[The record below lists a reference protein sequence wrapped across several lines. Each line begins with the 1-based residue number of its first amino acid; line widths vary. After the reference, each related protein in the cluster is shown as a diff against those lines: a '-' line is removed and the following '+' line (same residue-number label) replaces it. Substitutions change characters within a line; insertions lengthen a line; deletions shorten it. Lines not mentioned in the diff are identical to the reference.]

1 MEKVFITYTKPF
13 LSIRVM
19 SARRFVMCCFVCHA
33 LVIALS
39 ALVFVVRPF
48 EELQRRR
55 SDQATRN
62 NFRDA
67 VGALNE
73 RIKVT
78 RSDVDSY
85 GPDAKWRG
93 AVTDDAFMNRV
104 FDQISAKASG
114 VGASVHSFER
124 AGHGFGSE
132 GFARVSLDT
141 NFLQMSLFLSSLTEL
156 NLPVRVE
163 EFEVS
168 DESQSMDRILFSLV
182 FSLTRVA
189 PMEPSRCS
197 H

>member
-1 MEKVFITYTKPF
+1 MEKVSITYTKLF
-13 LSIRVM
+13 LSIRAM
-19 SARRFVMCCFVCHA
+19 SARRFVMCCFVCHG

-48 EELQRRR
+48 DELQRRR
-55 SDQATRN
+55 NDQATQKS
-62 NFRDA
+62 FRDA

-73 RIKVT
+73 RIKVA
-78 RSDVDSY
+78 RSDVERY

-104 FDQISAKASG
+104 FDQISATASG

-124 AGHGFGSE
+124 AGQGFGSE

-141 NFLQMSLFLSSLTEL
+141 NFLQMSQFLSALTEL
-156 NLPVRVE
+156 TLPVRVE
-163 EFEVS
+163 EFEVTH
-168 DESQSMDRILFSLV
+168 ESKSMDRILFSLV

-189 PMEPSRCS
+189 QMEPSRCS